1 MLLHLYYTL
10 MVISFTISLFFY
22 RTATIA
28 VKMISQLLLA
38 SIVTEIL
45 VEICKQMH
53 WGYFLLYRLFT
64 PAEYTFIAL
73 YFYFSIH
80 NKKFRVFCLSTIIL
94 FFFICMGDT
103 IVNYNQEAFPRFV
116 CYMECFLILIIS
128 TLTLL
133 FLEPDI
139 YKPIYKLSD
148 FWFSIGFL
156 FFFSG
161 LFIVLFFDQSDKEI
175 KKVFTLINLFFNCLL
190 YLLLSVGF
198 LCLKTKKKLS
208 Y

>member
-22 RTATIA
+22 RSSTTA
-28 VKMISQLLLA
+28 VKMISKLLLI
-38 SIVTEIL
+38 SIFTEAL
-45 VEICKQMH
+45 VEICKQLG
-53 WGYFLLYRLFT
+53 WGYFILYRLFT
-64 PAEYTFIAL
+64 PLEYTFIAL
-73 YFYFSIH
+73 YFYFSIQH
-80 NKKFRVFCLSTIIL
+80 NKFRIFCLATIIL
-94 FFFICMGDT
+94 FLFICIGDI
-103 IVNYNQEAFPRFV
+103 IVNHDENGFPRFV
-116 CYMECFLILIIS
+116 SYLECFLVIIIA

-139 YKPIYKLSD
+139 YKPIHKLAD
-148 FWFSIGFL
+148 FWFSIAFL

-161 LFIVLFFDQSDKEI
+161 LFIVLFFDQSDVEI
-175 KKVFTLINLFFNCLL
+175 KKVFNLINLFFNCLL

-198 LCLKTKKKLS
+198 LCLKVKKKLS